1 MGHVVVG
8 VVADHVPLRHH
19 PDQGLLVPSHGSGVV
34 KVQVVRVDEEGG
46 SHANLGVECDLLS
59 QETHNNTKVV
69 IFIKERVEQFTK
81 GFWVYLH
88 LLQGIQ
94 NIRSSLVGSVVK
106 CHVDVTPGRH
116 LQD

>member
-1 MGHVVVG
+1 MFEQLSKVGLALPGRVVDGVVCHVVVG

-69 IFIKERVEQFTK
+69 IFIKERVAR
-81 GFWVYLH
+81 WS
-88 LLQGIQ
+88 
-94 NIRSSLVGSVVK
+94 NS
-106 CHVDVTPGRH
+106 
-116 LQD
+116 